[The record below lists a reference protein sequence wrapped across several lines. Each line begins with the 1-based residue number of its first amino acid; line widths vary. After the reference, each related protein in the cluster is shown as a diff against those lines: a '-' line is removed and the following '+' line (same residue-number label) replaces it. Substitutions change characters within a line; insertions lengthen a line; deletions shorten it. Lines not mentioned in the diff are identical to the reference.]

1 MADTRIEWTDRTWN
15 PTTGCSL
22 GCTYCYAEKMAHR
35 LKAMGQPKYRQGFTP
50 ACHPGELVKPVR
62 WKKPCRVFINS
73 MGDLFDPAIPEEF
86 INKVV
91 TTIFL
96 FPEHTFQVLT
106 KQPQRMQEYF
116 SAHQSPPNLWLGVTV
131 ENQAAAD
138 ARIPLLLNTPATVRF
153 VSIEPMRG
161 AVDLERI
168 YWPDGYGLHK
178 YLNCLNGLEHGGIRA
193 DGVFNSSK
201 GNGYVLPGL
210 DWVIVGGMTGK
221 NAVPMH
227 PDWIRTLRDQCKA
240 AEVPFFFKG
249 WGEWR
254 PRIAAWEPR
263 PFGIFPD
270 GRYYQAGLL
279 MGCINAEA
287 VVIADNHAGQE
298 YEYIHRVGK
307 KAAGSRIDGQEW
319 KQFPEGKWVK

>member
-1 MADTRIEWTDRTWN
+1 MADTKIEWTDRTWN
-15 PTTGCSL
+15 PTTGCTL

-35 LKAMGQPKYRQGFTP
+35 LQAMGKQKYRQGFAP

-62 WKKPCRVFINS
+62 WRKPSRVFVNS
-73 MGDLFDPAIPEEF
+73 MGDLFDPAIPESF
-86 INKVV
+86 ITDVV
-91 TTIFL
+91 TTMFL

-106 KQPQRMQEYF
+106 KQPHRMQEYF
-116 SAHQSPPNLWLGVTV
+116 SAHQSPPNLWLGVTIASQ
-131 ENQAAAD
+131 EDFHRWWDLYYTNASL
-138 ARIPLLLNTPATVRF
+138 RFISFEPLTGPIRF
-153 VSIEPMRG
+153 DCIHCHG
-161 AVDLERI
+161 KGHYDDNA
-168 YWPDGYGLHK
+168 GTT
-178 YLNCLNGLEHGGIRA
+178 CLVCHGTGQT
-193 DGVFNSSK
+193 
-201 GNGYVLPGL
+201 L
-210 DWVIVGGMTGK
+210 DRLGWAIVGGMTGK

-254 PRIAAWEPR
+254 SRIAAWEPR

-279 MGCINAEA
+279 MGRINAEA
-287 VVIADNHAGQE
+287 VAIAERHAGQE
-298 YEYIHRVGK
+298 YESIHRVGK

-319 KQFPEGKWVK
+319 KQFPGGTE